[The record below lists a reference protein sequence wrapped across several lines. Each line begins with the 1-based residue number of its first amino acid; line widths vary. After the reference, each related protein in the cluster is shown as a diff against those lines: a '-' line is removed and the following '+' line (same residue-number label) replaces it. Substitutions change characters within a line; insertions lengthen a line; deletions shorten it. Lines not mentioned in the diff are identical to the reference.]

1 MADDKRNAPGG
12 RRKPTTIDL
21 KATEIAS
28 EPVKPTEPADIPQEP
43 PRAETPPEASAA
55 PEPAKPAPEPPQAP
69 QSAARQ
75 PEWLAA
81 MNARLDRLRDGVA
94 DRMDW
99 RLVTAGVL
107 GAAVTMVV
115 FLVILATGVLKPSDD
130 VTPLAR
136 RVAQLDQQTRELANR
151 PQPQAIDPRALAE
164 LAARV
169 SAAEQAMGRLAA
181 FESRL
186 ARAEQG
192 AGRLS
197 ELEQRVA
204 RAESKAETPAAAPL
218 PAVAADPA
226 LANRIATLEA
236 ALRPLADV
244 SARLETMNTAT
255 RDAKGRADA
264 AFEAAQ
270 KNTAALA
277 VPAATSSDVEALNV
291 RVAALEQGAKVAQER
306 IASTAGADKA
316 GRLAFVAVAMR
327 SVVERGDPFA
337 AELAAVKPLVA
348 DPKTLAALEPFAVT
362 GLPRSAAL
370 ARELSQLTAPMLN
383 AAGAPPREGGFID
396 RLQANAERLVRIR
409 PINEAPGDDAAT
421 VITRA
426 DVKAA
431 HGDLAGAAA
440 EIASLPAAVRAPAQA
455 WIGKVE
461 ARNAALAAAR
471 SLAEG
476 AVGALAK
483 P

>member
-1 MADDKRNAPGG
+1 MADENQKPPGAGG
-12 RRKPTTIDL
+12 RRKPPVIDL

-28 EPVKPTEPADIPQEP
+28 EPVKSTEPVDPPQESA
-43 PRAETPPEASAA
+43 RAEAPPGATAA
-55 PEPAKPAPEPPQAP
+55 PESAKPAPEPPPPEAK
-69 QSAARQ
+69 R

-81 MNARLDRLRDGVA
+81 MNERLARLRDSVA
-94 DRMDW
+94 DRMDL
-99 RLVTAGVL
+99 RLITAGVL
-107 GAAVTMVV
+107 GAAVTLVA
-115 FLVILATGVLKPSDD
+115 FLVIFASGALTPRDT
-130 VTPLAR
+130 VTAPLAAR
-136 RVAQLDQQTRELANR
+136 IAQLEQQTRELANR
-151 PQPQAIDPRALAE
+151 PLPQPVDPRPLGE
-164 LAARV
+164 LTARV
-169 SAAEQAMGRLAA
+169 AK
-181 FESRL
+181 
-186 ARAEQG
+186 AEQG
-192 AGRLS
+192 LGRLG

-204 RAESKAETPAAAPL
+204 RAEARPETPAPRAA
-218 PAVAADPA
+218 AADPA
-226 LANRIATLEA
+226 LANRIAALEA

-244 SARLETMNTAT
+244 GARLETMNTAT

-270 KNTAALA
+270 KAAPTAAA
-277 VPAATSSDVEALNV
+277 DHQAVEALTA
-291 RVAALEQGAKVAQER
+291 RVAALEQSAKVAQER

-316 GRLAFVAVAMR
+316 GRLAFVAVALR
-327 SVVERGDPFA
+327 GTVERGDPFA
-337 AELAAVKPLVA
+337 GELAAVKPLVSDA
-348 DPKTLAALEPFAVT
+348 KQLAALEPFAAT
-362 GLPRSAAL
+362 GVPRTAAL

-383 AAGAPPREGGFID
+383 AAGAPPREGGFMD
-396 RLQANAERLVRIR
+396 RLQQNAERLVRIR

-440 EIASLPAAVRAPAQA
+440 EIASLPAAVRAPAQG

-471 SLAEG
+471 NLAEG